1 MANTHSFLQPAS
13 FKDVNIFHHRLYNN
27 SAWGSSFL
35 PPNAHMA
42 TCFPDHTPEA
52 KAERCCRASSSDASL
67 GPSPRLPETAG
78 GARPGGAA
86 GTGANRRPAVKSDT
100 PDQPIRRGSYRPAL
114 RRNSPKFSEEAD
126 AGGRWQHQEWGL
138 EAGALPV

>member
-27 SAWGSSFL
+27 STRGSSFL

-67 GPSPRLPETAG
+67 GPSRRLPETAG
-78 GARPGGAA
+78 GARPGEPRGPGRTGDPPLSQTPPISRSAAAATDRLSGGILQNFQRRRTRVDGGSTRSGA
-86 GTGANRRPAVKSDT
+86 
-100 PDQPIRRGSYRPAL
+100 
-114 RRNSPKFSEEAD
+114 
-126 AGGRWQHQEWGL
+126 
-138 EAGALPV
+138 